1 MKGDDAMPSINDEKK
16 IDVTAP
22 MAGIIIGLNVEE
34 GEKVT
39 SGDVLA
45 MLEIMKM
52 ETEINA
58 PSSGIVESIE
68 VSKGQEVTMGDV
80 LMRIS
85 PEQ

>member
-1 MKGDDAMPSINDEKK
+1 MKGDDAMPDDEKK

-22 MAGIIIGLNVEE
+22 MAGIILSLNVEV
-34 GEKVT
+34 GDRVT

-58 PSSGIVESIE
+58 PSSGAVESIM
-68 VSKGQEVTMGDV
+68 VAKGQEVNMGDV
-80 LMRIS
+80 LMRII